1 MPKQK
6 GRTHTHIDLSWKW
19 VNALLNQ
26 IPPSNNNYLCKAY
39 IQSLW
44 IFRPIHSVKLYRQ
57 SFHSGGENALAKA
70 AKAIIYPEHVLA
82 SRMVDWVKEP
92 SLKCH
97 QPFDQSD
104 SFVISSADIL
114 NFRWEYQQKTVRRFP
129 KLHRTNVD
137 IFANVHTQRKQFE
150 YTISSVNS
158 IKLTSLHWRNAY
170 VTLWIWLR
178 ISKWKPRENGL
189 FRRANFLP
197 ATDSIFYHIIRC
209 LLMMQLLNGTCRDLA
224 MKNAFFTSV

>member
-1 MPKQK
+1 MRCLTKFHL
-6 GRTHTHIDLSWKW
+6 RTIIIYVKHTF
-19 VNALLNQ
+19 
-26 IPPSNNNYLCKAY
+26 KAY
-39 IQSLW
+39 GFSDRSIRWNCIDSLFIQVEKMRLQKRQKPSFTPNMYWHRGWSIELKSQAWNAISHLTKVTLLLFHPQTYW
-44 IFRPIHSVKLYRQ
+44 IFD
-57 SFHSGGENALAKA
+57 ENTSK
-70 AKAIIYPEHVLA
+70 
-82 SRMVDWVKEP
+82 
-92 SLKCH
+92 
-97 QPFDQSD
+97 
-104 SFVISSADIL
+104 
-114 NFRWEYQQKTVRRFP
+114 KTVRRFP

>member
-1 MPKQK
+1 MGNDSLPLNTHNWAKYVQK
-6 GRTHTHIDLSWKW
+6 WPNPDSMLVEHSTQGAIKLNTCQNDQTLSRGCPNERTNTHTHTHIDLSWKW

-57 SFHSGGENALAKA
+57 SFHSGGEYVLAKA

-82 SRMVDWVKEP
+82 SRMVDLVKEP

-114 NFRWEYQQKTVRRFP
+114 NFR
-129 KLHRTNVD
+129 
-137 IFANVHTQRKQFE
+137 
-150 YTISSVNS
+150 
-158 IKLTSLHWRNAY
+158 
-170 VTLWIWLR
+170 
-178 ISKWKPRENGL
+178 
-189 FRRANFLP
+189 
-197 ATDSIFYHIIRC
+197 
-209 LLMMQLLNGTCRDLA
+209 
-224 MKNAFFTSV
+224 